1 MSHQISIAAKE
12 QLEAGED
19 TAKRI
24 VNISDTANNTSEV
37 SNQAHTSTDEIKVL
51 TTHLEKEIEKF
62 EL

>member
-24 VNISDTANNTSEV
+24 VNISDTASNTSEV
-37 SNQAHTSTDEIKVL
+37 SNQAHSSSDEIKLL
-51 TTHLEKEIEKF
+51 TTSLEKEVAKF